1 MAARMI
7 FVKHQSDH
15 VTQCL
20 SSALGINSK
29 LLTMAYRALSNPAPA
44 SPFAVMYLPPHWSF
58 TSATEVFCV
67 FHKFFPTSKPSHVLF
82 SLLRILFSWPF
93 AALGLI
99 NLFNSA

>member
-29 LLTMAYRALSNPAPA
+29 LLTMAYRALSKPPLPP
-44 SPFAVMYLPPHWSF
+44 PFAVM
-58 TSATEVFCV
+58 
-67 FHKFFPTSKPSHVLF
+67 
-82 SLLRILFSWPF
+82 
-93 AALGLI
+93 
-99 NLFNSA
+99 

>member
-29 LLTMAYRALSNPAPA
+29 LLTMVYRALSKPAPA
-44 SPFAVMYLPPHWSF
+44 SPSAVTYLPMGHLLQLQTSSVYF
-58 TSATEVFCV
+58 TNSSPPQTLTCAVLSAWNSLFLAFCNLVVFLT
-67 FHKFFPTSKPSHVLF
+67 F
-82 SLLRILFSWPF
+82 
-93 AALGLI
+93 
-99 NLFNSA
+99 